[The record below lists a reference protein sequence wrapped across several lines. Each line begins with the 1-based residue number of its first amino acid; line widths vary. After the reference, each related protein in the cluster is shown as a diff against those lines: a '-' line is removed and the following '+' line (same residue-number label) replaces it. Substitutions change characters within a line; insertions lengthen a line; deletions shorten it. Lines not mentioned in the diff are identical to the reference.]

1 MFYTFNI
8 ITFFLV
14 VFVLLFGFDELMK
27 IVTYFDLRLKLLWI
41 ELRTYRLR
49 RRLKKEFETLK
60 NQMDEDFKSQK

>member
-27 IVTYFDLRLKLLWI
+27 IITYIDLRLRLFWI

-60 NQMDEDFKSQK
+60 KQMDEDFKGQK